1 MTESTIPPNN
11 KVRKLNGQFQKGHSG
26 NIRGRPKKQVINSA
40 DDFRDAFLK
49 LGLQEI
55 SMGIAGKSRKLTLI
69 EGALFQALTQAA
81 KGDKAM
87 IKFTLSHFLS
97 SAKSFDESKLQQ
109 MEFFFDTKD
118 IFQKKSKEFLS
129 AKDRWPDEEINKL
142 NLLLELLGD
151 FDGRL
156 SRRMDGS
163 KK

>member
-1 MTESTIPPNN
+1 
-11 KVRKLNGQFQKGHSG
+11 
-26 NIRGRPKKQVINSA
+26 
-40 DDFRDAFLK
+40 
-49 LGLQEI
+49 
-55 SMGIAGKSRKLTLI
+55 
-69 EGALFQALTQAA
+69 
-81 KGDKAM
+81 M

-97 SAKSFDESKLQQ
+97 SAKSFEESKLQQ

>member
-55 SMGIAGKSRKLTLI
+55 SMGIAGNSRKLTLI